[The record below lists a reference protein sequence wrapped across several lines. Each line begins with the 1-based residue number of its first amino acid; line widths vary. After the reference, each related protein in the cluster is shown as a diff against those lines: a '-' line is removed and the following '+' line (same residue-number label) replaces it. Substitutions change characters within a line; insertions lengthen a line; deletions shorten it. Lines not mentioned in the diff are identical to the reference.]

1 MKQRKFIGMLT
12 PSSNTILEPITSR
25 ILHQIPHVTAHYSR
39 FTVTEISSNPNAL
52 NQFDNTKIVNAAKL
66 LADAKV
72 NAIAWNGTSAGWL
85 GFDADRTLCKEV
97 KEATGVETTTSVL
110 TLAEIFRL
118 KKITKFGLV
127 TPYLDDIQEKIIQNF
142 KKEGFDCIAEKHLRD
157 KGNFSFSDYEPETIK
172 TMVREVA
179 KSKPEAITIF
189 CTNFRGGEVV
199 DELEKELN
207 IPIYDTVNITAW
219 KCLKI
224 CKEDTKAIT
233 GWGQLFQDL

>member
-1 MKQRKFIGMLT
+1 MTQRKFIGMLT

-25 ILHQIPHVTAHYSR
+25 ILNQIPHVTAHYSR

-72 NAIAWNGTSAGWL
+72 NSIAWNGTSAGWL
-85 GFDADRTLCKEV
+85 GFDADRKLCLEI
-97 KEATGVETTTSVL
+97 KEATGIETTTSVL
-110 TLAEIFRL
+110 ALAEIFTL
-118 KKITKFGLV
+118 KKIKKFGLV
-127 TPYLDDIQEKIIQNF
+127 TPYLDDIQQKIIHNS
-142 KKEGFDCIAEKHLRD
+142 KKEGFDCIAEKHLGD
-157 KGNFSFSDYEPETIK
+157 KGNFSFSDYKPETIK
-172 TMVREVA
+172 NMVREVA

-199 DELEKELN
+199 EELEKELN

-219 KCLKI
+219 KCLKM
-224 CKEDTKAIT
+224 CNEDTKVIT

>member
-1 MKQRKFIGMLT
+1 MSKRKFIGMLT

-25 ILHQIPHVTAHYSR
+25 ILNQIPHVTAHYSR

-72 NAIAWNGTSAGWL
+72 NSIAWNGTSAGWL
-85 GFDADRTLCKEV
+85 GFDADRKLCAEI
-97 KEATGVETTTSVL
+97 KEATNIETTTSVL
-110 TLAEIFRL
+110 TLAEIFTL
-118 KKITKFGLV
+118 KKIKNFGLV
-127 TPYLDDIQEKIIQNF
+127 TPYLDDIQEKIIHNF
-142 KKEGFDCIAEKHLRD
+142 KNEGFNCIAEKHLGD

-172 TMVREVA
+172 NMVREVA
-179 KSKPEAITIF
+179 KAKPEAITIF

-199 DELEKELN
+199 EELEKELN

-219 KCLKI
+219 KCLKM
-224 CKEDTKAIT
+224 CNEDTKAIT

>member
-1 MKQRKFIGMLT
+1 MSKRKFIGMLT

-25 ILHQIPHVTAHYSR
+25 ILNQIPHVTAHYSR

-72 NAIAWNGTSAGWL
+72 NSIAWNGTSAGWL
-85 GFDADRTLCKEV
+85 GFDADRKLCAEI
-97 KEATGVETTTSVL
+97 KEATNIETTTSVL
-110 TLAEIFRL
+110 ALAEIFTL
-118 KKITKFGLV
+118 KKIKNFGLV
-127 TPYLDDIQEKIIQNF
+127 TPYLDDIQEKIIHNF
-142 KKEGFDCIAEKHLRD
+142 KNEGFNCIAEKHLGD

-172 TMVREVA
+172 NMVREVA
-179 KSKPEAITIF
+179 KAKPEAITIF

-199 DELEKELN
+199 EELEKELN

-219 KCLKI
+219 KCLKM
-224 CKEDTKAIT
+224 CNEDTKAIT

>member
-1 MKQRKFIGMLT
+1 MTQRKFIGMLT

-25 ILHQIPHVTAHYSR
+25 ILNQIPHVTAHYSR

-72 NAIAWNGTSAGWL
+72 NSIAWNGTSAGWL
-85 GFDADRTLCKEV
+85 GFDADRKLCAEI
-97 KEATGVETTTSVL
+97 KEATNIETTTSVL
-110 TLAEIFRL
+110 TLAEIFTL
-118 KKITKFGLV
+118 KKIKNFGLV
-127 TPYLDDIQEKIIQNF
+127 TPYLDDIQEKIIHNF
-142 KKEGFDCIAEKHLRD
+142 KNEGFNCIAEKHLGD

-172 TMVREVA
+172 NMVREVA
-179 KSKPEAITIF
+179 KAKPEAITIF

-199 DELEKELN
+199 EELEKELN

-219 KCLKI
+219 KCLKM
-224 CKEDTKAIT
+224 CNEDTKAIT

>member
-1 MKQRKFIGMLT
+1 MSKRKFIGMLT

-25 ILHQIPHVTAHYSR
+25 ILNQIPHVTAHYSR

-72 NAIAWNGTSAGWL
+72 NSIAWNGTSAGWL
-85 GFDADRTLCKEV
+85 GFDADRKLCAEI
-97 KEATGVETTTSVL
+97 KEATNIETTTSVL
-110 TLAEIFRL
+110 TLAEIFTL
-118 KKITKFGLV
+118 KKIKNFGLV
-127 TPYLDDIQEKIIQNF
+127 TPYLDDIQEKIIHNF
-142 KKEGFDCIAEKHLRD
+142 KNEGFNCIAEKHLGD

-172 TMVREVA
+172 NMVREVA
-179 KSKPEAITIF
+179 KAKPEAITIF

-199 DELEKELN
+199 EELEKELN

-219 KCLKI
+219 KCLKM
-224 CKEDTKAIT
+224 CNEDTKAIT
-233 GWGQLFQDL
+233 GWGQLFQD

>member
-1 MKQRKFIGMLT
+1 MLKRKFIGMLT

-25 ILHQIPHVTAHYSR
+25 ILNQIPHVTAHYSR

-72 NAIAWNGTSAGWL
+72 NSIAWNGTSAGWL
-85 GFDADRTLCKEV
+85 GFDADRKLCAEI
-97 KEATGVETTTSVL
+97 KEATNIETTTSVL
-110 TLAEIFRL
+110 TLAEIFTL
-118 KKITKFGLV
+118 KKIKNFGLV
-127 TPYLDDIQEKIIQNF
+127 TPYLDDIQEKIIHNF
-142 KKEGFDCIAEKHLRD
+142 KNEGFNCIAEKHLGD

-172 TMVREVA
+172 NMVREVA
-179 KSKPEAITIF
+179 KAKPEAITIF

-199 DELEKELN
+199 EELEKELN

-219 KCLKI
+219 KCLKM
-224 CKEDTKAIT
+224 CNEDTKAIT

>member
-1 MKQRKFIGMLT
+1 MSKRKFIGMLT

-25 ILHQIPHVTAHYSR
+25 ILNQIPHVTAHYSR
-39 FTVTEISSNPNAL
+39 FTVTEISSNQNAL

-72 NAIAWNGTSAGWL
+72 NSIAWNGTSAGWL
-85 GFDADRTLCKEV
+85 GFDADRKLCAEI
-97 KEATGVETTTSVL
+97 KEATNIETTTSVL
-110 TLAEIFRL
+110 TLAEIFTL
-118 KKITKFGLV
+118 KKIKNFGLV
-127 TPYLDDIQEKIIQNF
+127 TPYLYDIQEKIIHNF
-142 KKEGFDCIAEKHLRD
+142 KNEGFNCIAEKHLGD

-172 TMVREVA
+172 NMVREVA
-179 KSKPEAITIF
+179 KAKPEAITIF

-199 DELEKELN
+199 EELEKELN

-219 KCLKI
+219 KCLKM
-224 CKEDTKAIT
+224 CNEDTKAIT

>member
-1 MKQRKFIGMLT
+1 MSKREFIGMLT

-25 ILHQIPHVTAHYSR
+25 ILNQIPHVTAHYSR

-72 NAIAWNGTSAGWL
+72 NSIAWNGTSAGWL
-85 GFDADRTLCKEV
+85 GFDADRKLCTEI
-97 KEATGVETTTSVL
+97 KEATNIETTTSVL
-110 TLAEIFRL
+110 TLAEIFTL
-118 KKITKFGLV
+118 KKIKNFGLV
-127 TPYLDDIQEKIIQNF
+127 TPYLDDIQEKIIHNF
-142 KKEGFDCIAEKHLRD
+142 KNEGFNCIAEKHLGD

-172 TMVREVA
+172 NMVREVA
-179 KSKPEAITIF
+179 KAKPEAITIF

-199 DELEKELN
+199 EELEKELN

-219 KCLKI
+219 KCLKM
-224 CKEDTKAIT
+224 CNEDTKAIT

>member
-1 MKQRKFIGMLT
+1 MSKRKFIGMLT

-25 ILHQIPHVTAHYSR
+25 ILNQIPHVTAHYSR

-72 NAIAWNGTSAGWL
+72 NSIAWNGTSAGWL
-85 GFDADRTLCKEV
+85 GFDADRKLCAEI
-97 KEATGVETTTSVL
+97 KEATNIETTTSVL
-110 TLAEIFRL
+110 TLAEIFTL
-118 KKITKFGLV
+118 KKIKNFCLV
-127 TPYLDDIQEKIIQNF
+127 TPYLDDIQEKIIHNF
-142 KKEGFDCIAEKHLRD
+142 KNEGFNCIAEKHLGD

-172 TMVREVA
+172 NMVREVA
-179 KSKPEAITIF
+179 KAKPEAITIF

-199 DELEKELN
+199 EELEKELN

-219 KCLKI
+219 KCLKM
-224 CKEDTKAIT
+224 CNEDTKAIT

>member
-1 MKQRKFIGMLT
+1 MSKRKFIGMLT

-25 ILHQIPHVTAHYSR
+25 ILNQIPHVTAHYSR

-72 NAIAWNGTSAGWL
+72 NSIAWNGTSAGWL
-85 GFDADRTLCKEV
+85 GFDADRKLCEKIKEQ
-97 KEATGVETTTSVL
+97 TNIETTTFVL
-110 TLAEIFRL
+110 TLAEIFTL
-118 KKITKFGLV
+118 KKIKNFGLV
-127 TPYLDDIQEKIIQNF
+127 TPYLDDIQEKIIHNF
-142 KKEGFDCIAEKHLRD
+142 KNEGFNCIAEKHLGD

-172 TMVREVA
+172 NMVREVA
-179 KSKPEAITIF
+179 KAKPEAITIF

-199 DELEKELN
+199 EELEKELN

-219 KCLKI
+219 KCLKM
-224 CKEDTKAIT
+224 CNEDTKAIT